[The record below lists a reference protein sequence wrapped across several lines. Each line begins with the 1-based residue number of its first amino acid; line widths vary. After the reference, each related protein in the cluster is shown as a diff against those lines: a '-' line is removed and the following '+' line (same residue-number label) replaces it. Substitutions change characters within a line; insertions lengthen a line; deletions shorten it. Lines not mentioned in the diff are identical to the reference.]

1 MMYVIAALSDMIYFI
16 QMFFEKI
23 FGFAKSEETE

>member
-1 MMYVIAALSDMIYFI
+1 MMYLIAALSDMVYFT

-23 FGFAKSEETE
+23 FGFLKGE

>member
-1 MMYVIAALSDMIYFI
+1 MMYVIAAMSDIVYFV

-23 FGFAKSEETE
+23 FGFLKGEETE

>member
-1 MMYVIAALSDMIYFI
+1 MMYVIAALSDMIYFM

-23 FGFAKSEETE
+23 FGAFKGEEE